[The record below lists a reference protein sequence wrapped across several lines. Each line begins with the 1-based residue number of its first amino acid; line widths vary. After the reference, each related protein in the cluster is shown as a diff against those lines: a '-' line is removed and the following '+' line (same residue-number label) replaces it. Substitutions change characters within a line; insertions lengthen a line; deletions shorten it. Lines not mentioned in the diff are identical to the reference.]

1 MPTNTLN
8 TLNAQWGVWMG
19 FREAR
24 EAKKEN
30 TLCVGLSLSV
40 LLLSPS
46 PIVLG
51 NDEWKIR

>member
-1 MPTNTLN
+1 
-8 TLNAQWGVWMG
+8 MG